1 MPDSIPHGSH
11 LHGVTEAAE
20 LLGMTRQGFKDAGQ
34 PEPDVWIGD
43 TRGWTTET
51 LRG

>member
-1 MPDSIPHGSH
+1 MPDSIGCGSR
-11 LHGVTEAAE
+11 LLGVIEAAE
-20 LLGMTRQGFKDAGQ
+20 LLGMTRQGFKEAGQ
-34 PEPDVWIGD
+34 PQPDVWIGD